1 VVGQSTTDLL
11 EFLDYTAEKGLMK
24 KSTAQSLKAACNAVL
39 TVIDKSQQDNVFAI
53 DLDEAAQR
61 YWNLNATIVKPGTLS
76 AYRNRVKQAVSDFQR
91 FKDDPEHW
99 KPVAGQRKVS
109 GAKRTGKSVAEPQKP
124 IVVNDLQADIDDELL
139 AADKITHRFP
149 LRRDAVVRISG
160 IPFDVTKAE
169 MSRMTAFLSNL
180 VAETDDGELPRLMRG
195 DPETESAQR

>member
-1 VVGQSTTDLL
+1 MAGQSKTDLL

-24 KSTAQSLKAACNAVL
+24 KPTAQSLKAACNAVL
-39 TVIDKSQQDNVFAI
+39 SAMDKGQQDNVFTI

-61 YWNLNATIVKPGTLS
+61 YWNLNATTVKPGTLS
-76 AYRNRVKQAVSDFQR
+76 AYRKRVKQAVSDFQL

-99 KPVAGQRKVS
+99 KPVARQRQAR
-109 GAKRTGKSVAEPQKP
+109 GAKRTGTSVAESQKP
-124 IVVNDLQADIDDELL
+124 TAVVNDLGAPIDDELL
-139 AADKITHRFP
+139 SADKITHRFP
-149 LRRDAVVRISG
+149 LRRDAVVKISG

-195 DPETESAQR
+195 EPETESA